1 MSGYPQQ
8 GPGGPGGPGA
18 GQADGRRPV
27 IINAYPNNGST
38 LPRRNQTLTRPD
50 RQPTLRRPLMRT
62 IDRPPPAARA
72 GATSGRTLNRP
83 NLMAV
88 EEEDEEP
95 TMLDF
100 NF

>member
-1 MSGYPQQ
+1 MSGYPPQ
-8 GPGGPGGPGA
+8 GPGA
-18 GQADGRRPV
+18 GPGPADGRRPV

-72 GATSGRTLNRP
+72 GKYIYFLKEKRTLYVYLN
-83 NLMAV
+83 NK
-88 EEEDEEP
+88 
-95 TMLDF
+95 F